1 MATKKR
7 KSSGKKKSSTRRP
20 MSSKVKP
27 EVKHAAWDALELEEV
42 HPQFHRHY
50 LSGEKVMLSRI
61 LLKKG
66 FVVPFHRHH
75 NEQVSFV
82 LDGALKFTFED
93 KAIVVNSG
101 EVLVI
106 PPNVPHK
113 VEAMV
118 DTLDFDIFSPPRADW
133 IGKTDEYLRK
143 DPKSAKGPQIVG

>member
-1 MATKKR
+1 MAAKKR
-7 KSSGKKKSSTRRP
+7 KSSGKKKSTTRRP
-20 MSSKVKP
+20 MSSKVKS

-93 KAIVVNSG
+93 KVIVVNSG

-113 VEAMV
+113 VEVMV
-118 DTLDFDIFSPPRADW
+118 DTLDFDIFSPPRSDW
-133 IGKTDEYLRK
+133 INKRDQYLREVSK
-143 DPKSAKGPQIVG
+143 ETKAPRVVG